1 LGYVAHYDLFAAAPQ
16 LRRDIE
22 VPLYVARM
30 QGTSTSHAS
39 SSVSSLSAEAQCEAR
54 RMLAHYHAMGR
65 RAATEREGRMCS
77 DADAACRD
85 AACSTPDVLGDGSHN
100 VDCAERIFAWFGP
113 TGTYSPLHRDPWHNL
128 LVQVVG
134 VKRVRCYSPC
144 STPALSPF
152 DPSQHDGL
160 RSNCSAI
167 PDHDSACPAAFPLFS
182 SAPSLEA
189 DLQPGDGL
197 FIPRLHWHAVR
208 ALTGSFS
215 VNFWW

>member
-1 LGYVAHYDLFAAAPQ
+1 MYVAC
-16 LRRDIE
+16 
-22 VPLYVARM
+22 M
-30 QGTSTSHAS
+30 QSTSGSHAS
-39 SSVSSLSAEAQCEAR
+39 SSASALSAEAQCEAR
-54 RMLAHYHAMGR
+54 RMLAHYHAMGL
-65 RAATEREGRMCS
+65 RAATAREGRMCS
-77 DADAACRD
+77 DGDAACRD
-85 AACSTPDVLGDGSHN
+85 AACSAPDVLGDGSDN

-113 TGTYSPLHRDPWHNL
+113 KGTYSPLHRDTWHNL

-144 STPALSPF
+144 STPSLSPF
-152 DPSQHDGL
+152 HSSQHDGL

-167 PDHDSACPAAFPLFS
+167 PDHDSACPSAFPLFS

-208 ALTGSFS
+208 ALTSSFS